1 MSTKL
6 TPEYMYDV
14 VNMCDLFHENI
25 HLQPYSLLKNEF
37 IDSVAS
43 VNVLFCYLE

>member
-25 HLQPYSLLKNEF
+25 HLQPYSLRMNLL
-37 IDSVAS
+37 IQ
-43 VNVLFCYLE
+43 